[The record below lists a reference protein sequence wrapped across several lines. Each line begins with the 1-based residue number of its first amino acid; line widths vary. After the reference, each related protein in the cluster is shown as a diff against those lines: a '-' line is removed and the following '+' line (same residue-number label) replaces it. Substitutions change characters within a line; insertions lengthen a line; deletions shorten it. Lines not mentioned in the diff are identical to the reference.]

1 MITVLSGGTGTPK
14 LLQGLKEVID
24 PKDITI
30 VVNTLEN
37 EYFSGVYVSAD
48 IDTVLYTMA
57 DMINEEFWYG
67 VKDDTFITHERLEEL
82 GTPELLRIGDIDR
95 ATKIQKTLLMENHSL
110 AEAVDIQANNMHIP
124 SKILPMSNENSDIKI
139 ITDIGELEFHDFLI
153 KHQCNPEVLDVK
165 FSKVTP
171 AEGIIDA
178 INNSDAVIIGPSNP
192 ITSISP
198 ILSLDGVKEALE
210 NTHVIAVS
218 PIIGTDSVSGPAS
231 KFMDALGIEVSSL
244 GVASL
249 YESFLD
255 TIVIDKKVECGLFDP
270 WEGGGSVLEI
280 ACEKDVEIP
289 FENIWKFYI
298 DESRSNR
305 YDSIHNVYG
314 TDSTIWRDCLKEI
327 KA

>member
-24 PKDITI
+24 PKDMAII
-30 VVNTLEN
+30 VNTLEN

-67 VKDDTFITHERLEEL
+67 VKNDTFITHERLEEL
-82 GTPELLRIGDIDR
+82 GAPELLKIGDIDR
-95 ATKIQKTLLMENHSL
+95 ATKIQKTLLMENNSL
-110 AEAVDIQANNMHIP
+110 AKAVDIQAKEMGLT

-139 ITDIGELEFHDFLI
+139 ITDIGKLEFHDFLI
-153 KHQCNPEVLDVK
+153 KHQSKPEVLDVK
-165 FSKVTP
+165 FSRVAP
-171 AEGIIDA
+171 ADGIVEA

-198 ILSLDGVKEALE
+198 ILAMDGVKQALD
-210 NTHVIAVS
+210 NAHVIAIS

-231 KFMDALGIEVSSL
+231 KFMNALGIEVSSL

-255 TIVIDKKVECGLFDP
+255 TIVIDKKDNNLKDD
-270 WEGGGSVLEI
+270 LEKI
-280 ACEKDVEIP
+280 VSEVIVT
-289 FENIWKFYI
+289 N
-298 DESRSNR
+298 
-305 YDSIHNVYG
+305 
-314 TDSTIWRDCLKEI
+314 TIMKTLDDKIELAKI
-327 KA
+327 ILNDIS